1 MAGYNHLNLKHLYE
15 EYRRKNR
22 KVTKMDIVDEMGIS
36 KSSLENYISGVS
48 VPSAD
53 ALYKIAVFFK
63 VRVDHFFDYA
73 EKDHGSRYIES
84 NPNREMVLKEKPVD
98 YSIDSEGWK
107 TAFETQKE
115 LTEARVEIER
125 LKKDNAVAPSAKAG

>member
-1 MAGYNHLNLKHLYE
+1 MAGYNHLKLKYLYE
-15 EYRRKNR
+15 EYRRNNR

-63 VRVDHFFDYA
+63 VRVDHFFDYV
-73 EKDHGSRYIES
+73 EKDTGSRYLES
-84 NPNREMVLKEKPVD
+84 KPNSEMVLNERSVD

-107 TAFETQKE
+107 TAFETQKQ

>member
-22 KVTKMDIVDEMGIS
+22 KVTKMDIVDSIGIS
-36 KSSLENYISGVS
+36 KSSLENYIAGVS

-53 ALYKIAVFFK
+53 ALYKIAIFFK
-63 VRVDHFFDYA
+63 VKVDHFFDYV
-73 EKDHGSRYIES
+73 EKDPMSRYSES
-84 NPNREMVLKEKPVD
+84 KPNSEMVLNERPAD

-107 TAFETQKE
+107 TAFETQKQ